1 MKQLRLEALADGI
14 FAIVI
19 TLLVFHIR
27 LPELPANA
35 SDGAL
40 WSAIFDMRTFFAS
53 YVLSFAVLF
62 TYWRAHHFIASVYA
76 KGIDQM
82 FVNINAVFFVLVA
95 LVPFSADMLGRYSKS
110 PLSIMIFAFNI
121 VCIGAVLYWMR
132 TYAKRAQTIENQEVT
147 PIEERHAI
155 MRIMV
160 PMFTAL
166 IAVILATY
174 NTDIALIVLT
184 AGILFNLSRRSTH
197 VTTRILGVVFVDFKE
212 K

>member
-27 LPELPANA
+27 LPELPATA
-35 SDGAL
+35 TDGTL
-40 WSAIFDMRTFFAS
+40 WNTIFGMRTLFAS

-110 PLSIMIFAFNI
+110 PLAIMIFAFNI

-132 TYAKRAQTIENQEVT
+132 TYAKRAQTIENQDVT
-147 PIEERHAI
+147 PSEERHAI

-160 PMFTAL
+160 PMFAAFFAT
-166 IAVILATY
+166 ILATY
-174 NTDIALIVLT
+174 NTDVALGVLT
-184 AGILFNLSRRSTH
+184 VGIIFNLSRRSTH
-197 VTTRILGVVFVDFKE
+197 VTSHVLGIVFVEMKE
-212 K
+212 N